1 MAILGVMPPWEPVI
15 DLDMPAPQPGLP
27 MLRWLRT
34 GLGVLGACIFF
45 VSGAFAASGN
55 AVEYFNAALG
65 HYFVT
70 ASPDEAAALDA
81 ATIPGWAR
89 TGYAFSVAVDGSGGD
104 LPVCRFFSAA
114 FAPRSSHFYT
124 PYDSECTL
132 LKAGTT
138 WTYESIAFYLSLPSA
153 TGACPAGATSIYRL
167 YNNGATGAPNHRYT
181 AVRAIFDAMRAQGW
195 TAEGN
200 DATGIFACGPP
211 PPHGASAMVS
221 LVASRQGTFYDVS
234 ILVPKGYDAN
244 SDPLPVIYALDAQ
257 IRLQSLL
264 DVMQQ
269 TGARAI
275 LVAIHDMNRRQ
286 TDFNMPGAYDYLAF
300 LTKDLIPYIEANYRA
315 DPRRR
320 VLSGLSTGGNFPF
333 RALYIETPSKWSFA
347 HYWSSEGAFWQ
358 QADIVYLEEG
368 WMFDAIRRSPFPVT
382 LILARGGAGDTNTVY
397 VRALYDQ
404 IASRQYVGLR
414 LLDLYYPQLGHVPMD
429 APAFRDSLQILF
441 GQP

>member
-1 MAILGVMPPWEPVI
+1 
-15 DLDMPAPQPGLP
+15 
-27 MLRWLRT
+27 
-34 GLGVLGACIFF
+34 
-45 VSGAFAASGN
+45 
-55 AVEYFNAALG
+55 
-65 HYFVT
+65 
-70 ASPDEAAALDA
+70 
-81 ATIPGWAR
+81 
-89 TGYAFSVAVDGSGGD
+89 
-104 LPVCRFFSAA
+104 
-114 FAPRSSHFYT
+114 
-124 PYDSECTL
+124 
-132 LKAGTT
+132 
-138 WTYESIAFYLSLPSA
+138 
-153 TGACPAGATSIYRL
+153 
-167 YNNGATGAPNHRYT
+167 
-181 AVRAIFDAMRAQGW
+181 
-195 TAEGN
+195 
-200 DATGIFACGPP
+200 
-211 PPHGASAMVS
+211 
-221 LVASRQGTFYDVS
+221 
-234 ILVPKGYDAN
+234 
-244 SDPLPVIYALDAQ
+244 
-257 IRLQSLL
+257 
-264 DVMQQ
+264 MQQ

-333 RALYIETPSKWSFA
+333 HALYIETPSKWSFA

-404 IASRQYVGLR
+404 LASRQYVGLR

>member
-1 MAILGVMPPWEPVI
+1 MHN
-15 DLDMPAPQPGLP
+15 
-27 MLRWLRT
+27 LRMTTVRYLRRAF
-34 GLGVLGACIFF
+34 GVLAACTLLANG
-45 VSGAFAASGN
+45 VLAASGN

-70 ASPDEAAALDA
+70 ASPDEAASLDA
-81 ATIPGWAR
+81 GTIPGWAR
-89 TGYAFSVAVDGSGGD
+89 TGYSFSVALDGSGGD

-114 FAPRSSHFYT
+114 FAPKSSHFYT
-124 PYDSECTL
+124 PYDAECAL

-153 TGACPAGATSIYRL
+153 AGACPAGATSIYRL
-167 YNNGATGAPNHRYT
+167 YNNGVTGAPNHRYT

-211 PPHGASAMVS
+211 PPRGETANVS
-221 LVASRQGTFYDVS
+221 VVASKQGTFYDVS

-257 IRLQSLL
+257 IRLQSLVE
-264 DVMQQ
+264 VMQQ
-269 TGARAI
+269 TQARAI
-275 LVAIHDMNRRQ
+275 LVAIYDMTRRQ
-286 TDFNMPGAYDYLAF
+286 TDFNIPGAYDYLAF

-333 RALYIETPSKWSFA
+333 HALYMETPSRWSFA

-358 QADIVYLEEG
+358 QPESVAFEEG
-368 WMFDAIRRSPFPVT
+368 SMFDAIGRSPFPVT
-382 LILARGGAGDTNTVY
+382 LILARGGDGITNTAY

-404 IASRQYVGLR
+404 IASRHYVGLR

-429 APAFRDSLQILF
+429 APSFRDSLAILF
-441 GQP
+441 GP

>member
-1 MAILGVMPPWEPVI
+1 MPLREPAIDIVLSARRSGVRI
-15 DLDMPAPQPGLP
+15 LRCLRSGL
-27 MLRWLRT
+27 
-34 GLGVLGACIFF
+34 VAIGACTLAAH
-45 VSGAFAASGN
+45 GAFAASGN
-55 AVEYFNAALG
+55 AVEYFNASLG

-70 ASPDEAAALDA
+70 ASPDEGAALDA
-81 ATIPGWAR
+81 GTIPGWAR
-89 TGYAFSVAVDGSGGD
+89 TGYAFSVALDGSGGE

-124 PYDSECTL
+124 PYDSECVL

-138 WTYESIAFYLSLPSA
+138 WTFEAIAFYLSLPSA
-153 TGACPAGATSIYRL
+153 AGTCPAGATSIYRL

-200 DATGIFACGPP
+200 DVTGVFACGPP
-211 PPHGASAMVS
+211 PPKGDSAIVS
-221 LVASRQGTFYDVS
+221 VVASKQGTFYDVS
-234 ILVPKGYDAN
+234 IVVPKGYDAN

-257 IRLQSLL
+257 IRLQSLV

-269 TGARAI
+269 TGVRAI
-275 LVAIHDMNRRQ
+275 LVAIYDMNRRQ
-286 TDFNMPGAYDYLAF
+286 TDFNIPGAVDYLAF

-333 RALYIETPSKWSFA
+333 HALYLETPSKWSFA

-358 QADIVYLEEG
+358 QADIVYFEEG
-368 WMFDAIRRSPFPVT
+368 WMFDVIGRSPFPVT
-382 LILARGGAGDTNTVY
+382 LILARGGAGGTNTY
-397 VRALYDQ
+397 FVRALYDQ
-404 IASRQYVGLR
+404 IASRHYAGLR

-429 APAFRDSLQILF
+429 APSFSDSLRILF
-441 GQP
+441 EQP